1 MTPDAVEVFESA
13 RPRLTGRAYRLLG
26 VLGDADDVVQDAWL
40 RWNSADHGSID
51 NPDAWLNTTVTRLA
65 LDRLRARKRA
75 EAQYVGP
82 WLPTPLIER
91 TVDPSELAEVADSL
105 STAFLIMLEQL
116 TPDERVAFLMA
127 DVFGERFD
135 DIAAAT
141 GRTPASCRQLA
152 SRARRKVREAGDVRR
167 DGQRSAPAVVERFL
181 VALAVGDAQAALGCL
196 APDAV
201 YVGDGGAAR
210 RAARRVVVRP
220 ERIVRL
226 LTNLHRR
233 FGDCHEIEPAVVGGA
248 PGLVIRRGSRT
259 VCTLSVEV
267 AHGRIVRITSVLNPD
282 KLAALDRAAV
292 RVE

>member
-1 MTPDAVEVFESA
+1 MSADAVEVFESA

-26 VLGDADDVVQDAWL
+26 GLGDTDDVVQDAWL
-40 RWNSADHGSID
+40 RWSCADHGTID
-51 NPDAWLNTTVTRLA
+51 NPDAWLNTIVTRLA

-75 EAQYVGP
+75 EAHYVGP
-82 WLPTPLIER
+82 WLPTPLVER
-91 TVDPSELAEVADSL
+91 AVDPGELAEVADSL

-141 GRTPASCRQLA
+141 GRTAASCRQLA
-152 SRARRKVREAGDVRR
+152 SRARRKVREAGEVRR
-167 DGQRSAPAVVERFL
+167 DEQCTAHAVVERFL
-181 VALAVGDAQAALGCL
+181 VALAVGDAPTALGCL

-201 YVGDGGAAR
+201 YVGDGGATR
-210 RAARRVVVRP
+210 RAARRRVVQP

-233 FGDCHEIEPAVVGGA
+233 LCQDHEIEPAVVGGA
-248 PGLVIRRGSRT
+248 PGLVIRRGRRT
-259 VCTLSVEV
+259 VSTLSFEV
-267 AHGRIVRITSVLNPD
+267 VDGLIVRVTSVLNPD
-282 KLAALDRAAV
+282 KLAALDRLTV
-292 RVE
+292 RIE